1 MHGQHVCFG
10 SVCERDLPVADW
22 LLLPQKRT
30 YAPKELGS
38 GSTPLE
44 RSMTMQTSYDFGA
57 ITQNRQPWNKGK
69 LTGQKP
75 PIQPKHVVVR
85 LDG

>member
-1 MHGQHVCFG
+1 
-10 SVCERDLPVADW
+10 
-22 LLLPQKRT
+22 
-30 YAPKELGS
+30 
-38 GSTPLE
+38 
-44 RSMTMQTSYDFGA
+44 MQTSYDFGA